1 MGPLYI
7 YYPYKTDT
15 KSLTI
20 SISRV
25 LDGLIDRQKNFSSNL
40 FQAHGLYVKDLRHA
54 IRIRFT
60 WYGLIGLGSESIR
73 QIFIIYF

>member
-1 MGPLYI
+1 MYI
-7 YYPYKTDT
+7 QQIQ
-15 KSLTI
+15 SLWQNLQAEFY
-20 SISRV
+20 V
-25 LDGLIDRQKNFSSNL
+25 DGLIDRHKNFSSNL
-40 FQAHGLYVKDLRHA
+40 FQAHGLYVKDLGHA